1 MDESLKSN
9 RVAEPPQP
17 SEADVAQALV
27 EIEKATKNAS
37 TQSDGLELSFGT
49 GASWLS
55 RNAPIITY
63 VSLVVAVTVTLA
75 WGVQL
80 AVRALLAPAATRSK
94 GSSGDAR
101 AIDPLR
107 QAEIEGLLA
116 RVAAGDPAAADQI
129 LEQTENWTGQIH
141 RSPRTDQLIATNL
154 NLRDM
159 HAREAAIQAA
169 LTLDSIPSN
178 DAGLKMLEEAVGD
191 PNRRAWALWMVG
203 ALGNRG
209 VDPVHTA
216 KIMESYLDDSVVGV
230 RAAAVNGLALLATN
244 ETIHM
249 LLDRFRNDPST
260 IVQERAACALAESG
274 MYTHEQRMV
283 AAATMVGWL
292 NDTLLSPQQRIWA
305 AQALHDISGQ
315 NFGADSA
322 AWQRWYDSAR

>member
-9 RVAEPPQP
+9 RVAEPSQP
-17 SEADVAQALV
+17 SEAEVAQALL
-27 EIEKATKNAS
+27 EIEKATKSAS
-37 TQSDGLELSFGT
+37 SLSDAFAFNVGTQ
-49 GASWLS
+49 APWVS
-55 RNAPIITY
+55 RNAPVI
-63 VSLVVAVTVTLA
+63 VFLSLVAVVCALLA
-75 WGVQL
+75 WGVQH
-80 AVRALLAPAATRSK
+80 AVSGLFPRTAKRSNPSAVGAP
-94 GSSGDAR
+94 

-129 LEQTENWTGQIH
+129 LEQTENWTGQIR
-141 RSPRTDQLIATNL
+141 RSPRTDQLIATDL

-169 LTLDSIPSN
+169 LTLDGVPSN
-178 DAGLKMLEEAVGD
+178 DAGLKMLEEAVGE
-191 PNRRAWALWMVG
+191 PSRRAWALWMLG

-216 KIMESYLDDSVVGV
+216 KIMEPYLDDPVVGV

-244 ETIHM
+244 ETVRM

-260 IVQERAACALAESG
+260 IVQERAAGALAESG

-283 AAATMVGWL
+283 AAASMVGWL

-305 AQALHDISGQ
+305 VQALHDISGQ